1 MSTKGPPVTPAVFL
15 FGVNLMSKVHLL
27 GSSKNPMT
35 SVRNAGTSAHSP
47 SSPWLGASQVARHAM
62 NLLSMGDVFL
72 TVAVVAVTF
81 LIEAGVL
88 ILIGVI

>member
-1 MSTKGPPVTPAVFL
+1 
-15 FGVNLMSKVHLL
+15 
-27 GSSKNPMT
+27 
-35 SVRNAGTSAHSP
+35 
-47 SSPWLGASQVARHAM
+47 M